1 MNRFINGNID
11 VYIVR
16 DYMNH
21 KFDFPKVITSD
32 IYPNIMEFIK
42 SNATY
47 LLNDSNLPRLNEIV
61 IEEILKTPNISVSSK
76 LYLSNQIRKFYKML
90 LRENENR
97 KREIDIWYNKMKD
110 LIRQLIINKDS
121 IFIYS

>member
-16 DYMNH
+16 DYINH
-21 KFDFPKVITSD
+21 KFDFPKVIIND

-42 SNATY
+42 SNTTY
-47 LLNDSNLPRLNEIV
+47 LLNDSNLPRLNQIV

-110 LIRQLIINKDS
+110 LIRKLIINKES

>member
-16 DYMNH
+16 DYINH
-21 KFDFPKVITSD
+21 KFDFPKVIIND
-32 IYPNIMEFIK
+32 IHPNIMEFIK
-42 SNATY
+42 SNTTY
-47 LLNDSNLPRLNEIV
+47 LLNDSNLPRLNQIV

-110 LIRQLIINKDS
+110 LIKKLIINKES

>member
-1 MNRFINGNID
+1 
-11 VYIVR
+11 
-16 DYMNH
+16 
-21 KFDFPKVITSD
+21 
-32 IYPNIMEFIK
+32 MEFIK
-42 SNATY
+42 SNTTY
-47 LLNDSNLPRLNEIV
+47 LLNDSNLPRLNQIV